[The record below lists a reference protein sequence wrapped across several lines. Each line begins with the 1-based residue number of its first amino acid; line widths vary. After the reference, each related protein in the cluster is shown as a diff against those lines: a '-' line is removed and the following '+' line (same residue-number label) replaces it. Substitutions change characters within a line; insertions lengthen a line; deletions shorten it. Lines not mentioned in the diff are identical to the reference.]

1 MDVITELD
9 LVVAREQLQE
19 LDSREPVE
27 DDTEEDS
34 QSVNARWKAL
44 NHKATETHTPQARS
58 GGGSAGGACVIA

>member
-19 LDSREPVE
+19 LDAREPVKG
-27 DDTEEDS
+27 DAEEDS
-34 QSVNARWKAL
+34 QSFNARWKAL
-44 NHKATETHTPQARS
+44 NDKVTEPHTPQARA